1 MKYPELIFTDDPL
14 EKLLTVLADSN
25 TLLVTDPRN
34 YPSVK
39 NYGKTIMVKNNFYA
53 LSYEDMQNNAYNRVI
68 GIGGCSAL
76 DIGRIYAEG
85 IKFIAI
91 PTVLSTSC
99 ISVNISILRAKDETK
114 RIKTVIP
121 DRTIISFPELFR
133 AEEKDLKKWSSSGFG
148 DLFANISAS
157 IDFEYKNNSF
167 SLENIYKNAEEA
179 FSAMEWVLSDFNGYN
194 NYDTLK
200 KLATYLHNSS
210 LDVIRRGN
218 NELSAGCEH
227 KFYETIIRQ
236 QIYSNQIQTHGI
248 LVSIGTLITI
258 LIFEKLSQNKNI
270 FSKLK
275 EAYKKLGLPVNYKE
289 FLETGIEKIHIIEA
303 LKNSGT
309 KNIMSDYFA
318 EGDFSIME
326 DFNDE

>member
-1 MKYPELIFTDDPL
+1 
-14 EKLLTVLADSN
+14 
-25 TLLVTDPRN
+25 
-34 YPSVK
+34 
-39 NYGKTIMVKNNFYA
+39 MVKNNFYS
-53 LSYEDMQNNAYNRVI
+53 LSYDEIKNNTYSRVI

-114 RIKTVIP
+114 RIQTVIP
-121 DRTIISFPELFR
+121 DRTIISFTELFR

-157 IDFEYKNNSF
+157 IDFEYKHDSY
-167 SLENIYKNAEEA
+167 SIENIYKNTEEA
-179 FSAMEWVLSDFNGYN
+179 FSAMEWVLNYFNDYN
-194 NYDTLK
+194 TYALK

-236 QIYSNQIQTHGI
+236 QTYSNQIQTHGI
-248 LVSIGTLITI
+248 LVAIGTLITL

-270 FSKLK
+270 FKRLK
-275 EAYKKLGLPVNYKE
+275 KVYKKLGLPVNYKE
-289 FLETGIEKIHIIEA
+289 FREIGIEKIHIIEA
-303 LKNSGT
+303 LKNLKSN
-309 KNIMSDYFA
+309 NIISDYFA
-318 EGDFSIME
+318 DGDFSIIDE
-326 DFNDE
+326 FNGE